1 MLLSLATFPHATVQA
16 KKQNTIEHICEQ
28 TTKQRSCCLQLN
40 MWLAS
45 HSHSD
50 IPWRVV
56 SFVSL
61 QQIMWQRLFQG
72 TSSAESGTI
81 FQIFQRNIHKDV
93 AKHMNATE
101 DLFETTVNYYIIAAA
116 MHFFAMWSTYDTPQ
130 ANALPE
136 DIVHRSIP
144 EHTKCLW
151 DKVAQLVD
159 RYVLLSDLSKNQ
171 PKEQN
176 QTQGIPKVCNLKKAA
191 QRAHVGQAFRQTP
204 CEWQAATV
212 SHEWSSQLFI
222 FSSKW

>member
-81 FQIFQRNIHKDV
+81 FLIFQRNIHKDV

-101 DLFETTVNYYIIAAA
+101 DLFETTFNYYIIAAA
-116 MHFFAMWSTYDTPQ
+116 MHFLQCDRHMIHHKQMLFLKTLSTGQYLNTQNVCGTKLHNLLTDMSFCQICPKTNQKSKTKHKEFLKFATSRKQP
-130 ANALPE
+130 
-136 DIVHRSIP
+136 R
-144 EHTKCLW
+144 EHM
-151 DKVAQLVD
+151 
-159 RYVLLSDLSKNQ
+159 
-171 PKEQN
+171 
-176 QTQGIPKVCNLKKAA
+176 
-191 QRAHVGQAFRQTP
+191 
-204 CEWQAATV
+204 
-212 SHEWSSQLFI
+212 
-222 FSSKW
+222 